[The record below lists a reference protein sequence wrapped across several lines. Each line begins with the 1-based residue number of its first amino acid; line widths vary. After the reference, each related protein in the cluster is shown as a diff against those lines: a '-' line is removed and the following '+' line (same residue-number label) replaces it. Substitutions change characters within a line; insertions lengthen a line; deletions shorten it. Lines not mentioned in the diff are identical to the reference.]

1 MTPLPSLVDG
11 LRYIFEPVS
20 LREVEG
26 TLAGLPL
33 DADSAAIVEAVMN
46 GEKRYA
52 DGARAMG
59 LPDKVPE
66 DFYNVQGYGALQ
78 WFNNPAAA
86 IALFRRNVEANVYDS
101 LGDGLLARG
110 DEAGARAQFARAVE
124 IAEKTGHPVLAE
136 SRRKL
141 EALKE

>member
-1 MTPLPSLVDG
+1 
-11 LRYIFEPVS
+11 
-20 LREVEG
+20 
-26 TLAGLPL
+26 
-33 DADSAAIVEAVMN
+33 
-46 GEKRYA
+46 
-52 DGARAMG
+52 MG
-59 LPDKVPE
+59 LPDTVPE

-86 IALFRRNVEANVYDS
+86 IALFRRNVELYPGSANVYDS

-124 IAEKTGHPVLAE
+124 IAEKTGHPVLTE